1 MSASFL
7 STSEQ
12 ETRTI
17 AARFAAGWEPGS
29 VVCLLGEMGA
39 GKTHFVQGVA
49 VALGG
54 DMRSV
59 TSPTFTLIQHYDT
72 APPLVHMDL
81 YRLSSPDQFLSMG
94 GPEYFDDDAICLI
107 EWPERFPDLL
117 TMASMFISL
126 KDVGTSAREI
136 MSLSRAEARRFF

>member
-17 AARFAAGWEPGS
+17 AARFAAGWEPGT

>member
-17 AARFAAGWEPGS
+17 AARFAAGWEPGT

-94 GPEYFDDDAICLI
+94 GPEYFDEDAICLI